1 MLCHVVVF
9 FLVFFVRKAAQ
20 RTGGKRGIRHKLV
33 LKGSGAKRQK
43 KHPLPSDERRGVF
56 FFFFLLFFSDLIS
69 LSLSF
74 PSPAAGRLRGGLRKR
89 FFSIVSIVLCCCR
102 LRLSYFVLSVFL
114 VAKIAGSLF
123 FPGVVFFF
131 PRKERKEKKTVV
143 FLGLKRHGPSCSC

>member
-1 MLCHVVVF
+1 MSCCCFFSGVF
-9 FLVFFVRKAAQ
+9 CTQGGAAHGREEGDKAQVGVEGEWRKKTKKTPAAVG
-20 RTGGKRGIRHKLV
+20 R
-33 LKGSGAKRQK
+33 AA
-43 KHPLPSDERRGVF
+43 RRF

>member
-43 KHPLPSDERRGVF
+43 KHPLPSDARRGV

-69 LSLSF
+69 LSLFSL
-74 PSPAAGRLRGGLRKR
+74 PSRGKAAGGTEKEVFFDR
-89 FFSIVSIVLCCCR
+89 FYRAVLLSIAPLVFCFISVSGSENCGEFIFSWCR
-102 LRLSYFVLSVFL
+102 
-114 VAKIAGSLF
+114 
-123 FPGVVFFF
+123 FFF